1 MVLNK
6 AKQKKNRFFLL
17 SFVFWVLQSIKL
29 GQGTWL
35 SEYSGTKG
43 YDSIK
48 TIIKIMMPE
57 HFSEMGIYFVFI

>member
-43 YDSIK
+43 YDYIT
-48 TIIKIMMPE
+48 TIIKIMIPE
-57 HFSEMGIYFVFI
+57 DLPEMGIHLVFI